1 MKTRILLIALVCLDA
16 KLNAQILTSD
26 PPFPTASDDITIYY
40 NTNSGN
46 AGIPTS
52 TVPVYA
58 HTGVVSQTDEDNCEN
73 NWQYVQGIWG
83 TADPDVLMTPM
94 GGGIHRIEINPQS
107 YYGIPGGFD
116 IGRLMF
122 VFRNGNGTLEGKN
135 ADGSDIYFELYEPG
149 FHAGIMQPYQSI
161 LNVASGETLEVQA
174 ASSEPADLEIFVNG
188 ELVASANDATEL
200 NYDFSS
206 AISGGNNIE
215 LVANN
220 GSEEITEIVLV
231 NVDLQPTIQ
240 AAPAGTIDG
249 INYINSSTV
258 RLQFFAPNKD
268 FVYVLGDFN
277 NWQFNADYLMKRTPD
292 GNTYW
297 LDITGLDPDTEYS
310 FQYSIDN
317 EDMRVADI
325 YSELVLDPWND
336 QYIPETTYPDMPQY
350 PGCSTSQVVS
360 VFKINQDEFTWTDQA
375 FVRPPSE
382 RLVIYELHVRDFVN
396 ARNYQTLIDTLDYID
411 NLGITAVQL
420 MPVNEF
426 EGNDSWGYNP
436 SFYFA
441 PDKAYGRKEDLQEF
455 VNECHNRGI
464 AVILDIALNH
474 SFGQNPMV
482 RMYFNP
488 DAGPYG
494 QPTAESPWFNQI
506 ETHPFNV
513 GYDFNHENQR
523 TRQFC
528 KRVLEHWLEEYH
540 IDGYR
545 FDLSKG
551 FTQNNTLG
559 NIGAWNAYDQSRVNI
574 LNDYH
579 NHIQSTEPGA
589 YTILE
594 HLGDNSEEQV
604 LANNGMMLWGKM
616 TTQYEQASMGFTDNS
631 DLTWGV
637 YTSRGWSSPELI
649 SYGESHDEERINYK
663 NQNFGNSSGSYDIAN
678 LNTGFDRMELAHVFL
693 IPIPGPKMIWQFGE
707 LGYDYSINHC
717 PDGTIS
723 EACRTAA
730 KPIRWDYR
738 DVAERYKI
746 YKVVS
751 ALNHLKKTEALL
763 STTNFDT
770 DLAGLGKRIHLNSS
784 TLNATIVGNFN
795 VTPIN
800 MVPGFQHTG
809 TWYDYFTGT
818 SFTENN
824 LSNAFAYQPGEYHI
838 YFDQPMETPDTSVN
852 VVEVMQLFGLDF
864 MVYPNPSGGDLTIG
878 FDNKE
883 PQLLQIDLLD
893 ITGKLV
899 EKIESR
905 NMGAGLQ
912 TINYRANGVAP
923 GTYFIRI
930 TGTAETITRPIIIN

>member
-1 MKTRILLIALVCLDA
+1 
-16 KLNAQILTSD
+16 
-26 PPFPTASDDITIYY
+26 
-40 NTNSGN
+40 
-46 AGIPTS
+46 
-52 TVPVYA
+52 
-58 HTGVVSQTDEDNCEN
+58 
-73 NWQYVQGIWG
+73 
-83 TADPDVLMTPM
+83 
-94 GGGIHRIEINPQS
+94 
-107 YYGIPGGFD
+107 
-116 IGRLMF
+116 
-122 VFRNGNGTLEGKN
+122 
-135 ADGSDIYFELYEPG
+135 
-149 FHAGIMQPYQSI
+149 
-161 LNVASGETLEVQA
+161 
-174 ASSEPADLEIFVNG
+174 
-188 ELVASANDATEL
+188 
-200 NYDFSS
+200 
-206 AISGGNNIE
+206 
-215 LVANN
+215 
-220 GSEEITEIVLV
+220 
-231 NVDLQPTIQ
+231 
-240 AAPAGTIDG
+240 
-249 INYINSSTV
+249 
-258 RLQFFAPNKD
+258 
-268 FVYVLGDFN
+268 
-277 NWQFNADYLMKRTPD
+277 
-292 GNTYW
+292 
-297 LDITGLDPDTEYS
+297 
-310 FQYSIDN
+310 
-317 EDMRVADI
+317 
-325 YSELVLDPWND
+325 
-336 QYIPETTYPDMPQY
+336 
-350 PGCSTSQVVS
+350 
-360 VFKINQDEFTWTDQA
+360 
-375 FVRPPSE
+375 
-382 RLVIYELHVRDFVN
+382 
-396 ARNYQTLIDTLDYID
+396 
-411 NLGITAVQL
+411 
-420 MPVNEF
+420 
-426 EGNDSWGYNP
+426 
-436 SFYFA
+436 
-441 PDKAYGRKEDLQEF
+441 
-455 VNECHNRGI
+455 
-464 AVILDIALNH
+464 
-474 SFGQNPMV
+474 
-482 RMYFNP
+482 
-488 DAGPYG
+488 
-494 QPTAESPWFNQI
+494 
-506 ETHPFNV
+506 
-513 GYDFNHENQR
+513 
-523 TRQFC
+523 
-528 KRVLEHWLEEYH
+528 
-540 IDGYR
+540 
-545 FDLSKG
+545 
-551 FTQNNTLG
+551 
-559 NIGAWNAYDQSRVNI
+559 
-574 LNDYH
+574 
-579 NHIQSTEPGA
+579 
-589 YTILE
+589 
-594 HLGDNSEEQV
+594 
-604 LANNGMMLWGKM
+604 MMLWGKM

-838 YFDQPMETPDTSVN
+838 YFDQPMEIPDTSVN

>member
-1 MKTRILLIALVCLDA
+1 MKKLVIAFGVCYA
-16 KLNAQILTSD
+16 AFNVNAQILTSD
-26 PPFPTASDDITIYY
+26 PPFPTAEDEITIYY

-46 AGIPTS
+46 QGIPTS

-58 HTGVVSQTDEDNCEN
+58 HTGVVSQEDEDNCVN
-73 NWQYVQGIWG
+73 NWQYVQGNWG
-83 TADPDVLMTPM
+83 TADPNVIMTPM
-94 GGGIHRIEINPQS
+94 GGGIHKIVITPNE
-107 YYGIPGGFD
+107 YYNIPNGFD

-122 VFRNGNGTLEGKN
+122 VFRNQNGSLEGKN

-149 FHAGIMQPYQSI
+149 FHAGILQPYQSI
-161 LNVASGETLEVQA
+161 LNADSGETIEIQA
-174 ASSEPADLEIFVNG
+174 ASSEPADLEILVNG
-188 ELVASANDATEL
+188 TVVASANDATEL
-200 NYDFSS
+200 SYDFNETT
-206 AISGGNNIE
+206 SGGYNIE

-220 GSEEITEIVLV
+220 GSEEITEIVV
-231 NVDLQPTIQ
+231 INVDLQPTIQ

-249 INYINSSTV
+249 INYINDTTV
-258 RLQFFAPNKD
+258 RLQLYAPNKD
-268 FVYVLGDFN
+268 FVYVIGDFN
-277 NWQFNADYLMKRTPD
+277 DWQFNADYLMKRTPD

-297 LDITGLDPDTEYS
+297 LDITGLDPNTEYR
-310 FQYSIDN
+310 FQYSIDS

-325 YSELVLDPWND
+325 YSEMILDPWND
-336 QYIPETTYPDMPQY
+336 QWIPEETYPDLLPY
-350 PGCSTSQVVS
+350 PGCSTSQPVS
-360 VFKINQDEFTWTDQA
+360 VFKINQEEFAWTDQS
-375 FVRPPSE
+375 FVRPPAN
-382 RLVIYELHVRDFVN
+382 RLVIYELHIRDFIG

-411 NLGITAVQL
+411 NLGISAVQL
-420 MPVNEF
+420 MPINEF

-441 PDKAYGRKEDLQEF
+441 PDKAYGSKEDLQAF

-482 RMYFNP
+482 RMYFDP
-488 DAGPYG
+488 EAGEYG
-494 QPTAESPWFNQI
+494 QPTAENPWFNQI

-513 GYDFNHENQR
+513 GYDFNHESQR

-528 KRVLEHWLEEYH
+528 KRVLEHWLNEYH

-559 NIGAWNAYDQSRVNI
+559 NIAAWNAYDQSRVNI
-574 LNDYH
+574 LTDYH
-579 NHIQSTEPGA
+579 NHIQATEPGA

-604 LANNGMMLWGKM
+604 LAGNGMMLWGKM
-616 TTQYEQASMGFTDNS
+616 TTQYEQASMGYTEQS
-631 DLTWGV
+631 DLSWGV
-637 YTSRGWSSPELI
+637 HTSRGWSSPRLI
-649 SYGESHDEERINYK
+649 SYAESHDEERVNYK
-663 NQNFGNSSGSYDIAN
+663 NQNFGNSSGGYDVAD
-678 LNTGFDRMELAHVFL
+678 LNTGFDRMELVHTFL
-693 IPIPGPKMIWQFGE
+693 IPLPGPKMIWQFGE

-717 PDGTIS
+717 PDGSIN
-723 EACRTAA
+723 EDCRTSS

-751 ALNHLKKTEALL
+751 ALNHLKKTEPLF
-763 STTNFDT
+763 STTDFDI
-770 DLAGLGKRIHLNSS
+770 DLAGLGKRIHLNSP

-795 VTPIN
+795 VTTIN

-824 LSNAFAYQPGEYHI
+824 LGNAFSYQPGEYHI
-838 YFDQPMETPDTSVN
+838 YFDQPMATPDTTVN
-852 VVEVMQLFGLDF
+852 VEEAMRLFGLDF
-864 MVYPNPSGGDLTIG
+864 MVYPNPSNGELTIG

-883 PQLLQIDLLD
+883 PQLVHIELLD
-893 ITGKLV
+893 ITGTLI
-899 EKIESR
+899 ERIESR
-905 NMGAGLQ
+905 NMGTGTQ
-912 TINYRANGVAP
+912 TVSYRANDVAP

-930 TGTAETITRPIIIN
+930 TGKSESITRPVIIQ

>member
-1 MKTRILLIALVCLDA
+1 
-16 KLNAQILTSD
+16 
-26 PPFPTASDDITIYY
+26 
-40 NTNSGN
+40 
-46 AGIPTS
+46 
-52 TVPVYA
+52 
-58 HTGVVSQTDEDNCEN
+58 
-73 NWQYVQGIWG
+73 
-83 TADPDVLMTPM
+83 
-94 GGGIHRIEINPQS
+94 
-107 YYGIPGGFD
+107 
-116 IGRLMF
+116 
-122 VFRNGNGTLEGKN
+122 
-135 ADGSDIYFELYEPG
+135 
-149 FHAGIMQPYQSI
+149 
-161 LNVASGETLEVQA
+161 
-174 ASSEPADLEIFVNG
+174 
-188 ELVASANDATEL
+188 
-200 NYDFSS
+200 
-206 AISGGNNIE
+206 
-215 LVANN
+215 
-220 GSEEITEIVLV
+220 
-231 NVDLQPTIQ
+231 
-240 AAPAGTIDG
+240 
-249 INYINSSTV
+249 
-258 RLQFFAPNKD
+258 
-268 FVYVLGDFN
+268 
-277 NWQFNADYLMKRTPD
+277 
-292 GNTYW
+292 
-297 LDITGLDPDTEYS
+297 
-310 FQYSIDN
+310 
-317 EDMRVADI
+317 
-325 YSELVLDPWND
+325 
-336 QYIPETTYPDMPQY
+336 
-350 PGCSTSQVVS
+350 
-360 VFKINQDEFTWTDQA
+360 
-375 FVRPPSE
+375 
-382 RLVIYELHVRDFVN
+382 VIYELHVRDFVN

-838 YFDQPMETPDTSVN
+838 YFDQPMEIPDTSVN

-930 TGTAETITRPIIIN
+930 TGSAETITRPIIIN